1 MTFCK
6 PSSFNA
12 NGHLTSM
19 ATFPQQDQDTKIS
32 GDAANQGSF
41 CYNIKPDSWI
51 SNSVCKLTNGFMQRE
66 SPIKSWSLN
75 VLKYANKASCS
86 LSWPHESEDTLIW
99 FVLM

>member
-19 ATFPQQDQDTKIS
+19 ATFPQQDQDTKMS

-41 CYNIKPDSWI
+41 CYNIKPDS
-51 SNSVCKLTNGFMQRE
+51 
-66 SPIKSWSLN
+66 
-75 VLKYANKASCS
+75 
-86 LSWPHESEDTLIW
+86 
-99 FVLM
+99 